1 MFNIWVDTIS
11 GVVTNANTDGTY
23 GATNAV
29 ALAAPVGLPVPL
41 IVNFHTDGTPVN
53 LDINSAFILVGKD
66 GTITGTGAL
75 SAASFTGVPLV
86 YLASSSGAGAIGTI
100 IDGATNKFELV
111 LRLQSNPLATV
122 IGNRVSMVLDLQ
134 LVWINPGVPDGRRSL
149 VFPLTLSNS
158 VAQNS
163 DVAPAATG
171 LGPRNFQW
179 ISPYAGLLNAV
190 GISAWD
196 TIQDAVAG
204 WGFETEAM
212 DATFFF
218 DFAPTPADLAIDPNI
233 TGSLRFIGPPQACVG
248 NITAGLGLHITLQ
261 DITVASVAFSGG
273 AGATS
278 QLTLLGSAAVTGD
291 VTFAAADGVVGDAG
305 IDGPNGGTGPTVGAP
320 GTAGTSLA
328 SSITGD
334 GCITGNVAV
343 SGGAGGNG
351 GVGGN
356 GDPSTISTTGGSGAT
371 GGDGGAMGTLT
382 LTIAQSLQIAG
393 TVTLAQ
399 PATAL
404 GGTGGAAGADTF
416 SMGTGSVGAD
426 GSNGSVITAVLSLQ
440 PIRTLGG
447 VALSNL
453 HSHLPTAAPTGT
465 LQFFNDNGIAKIIDD
480 ASVVRIIETGDTN
493 VAATIHDA
501 ASKTTPVDADELGLV
516 DSAASNVLKKLT
528 WANLKATLKT
538 YFDGIYST
546 FNGAYSS
553 LSGKPTLGTAAALDV
568 GTTAS
573 HVVQLDGSAKLPAV
587 DGSQLTGVTADVAG
601 AVHAA
606 TGKTTPVDADELGL
620 VDSAASNV
628 LKKLTWA
635 NLKATLKTYFDG
647 IYSTF
652 NGAYSSLSGKPTLGT
667 AAALDVGTTASH
679 VVQLDGSAKLP
690 AVDGSQLTGVTADV
704 AGAVHAATGKT
715 TPVDADELGLV
726 DSAASN
732 VLKKLTWANLKAT
745 LKTYFDGIY
754 STFNGAYSSLSGK
767 PTLGTAAALDVG
779 TTASHVVQLDGS
791 GKLPAVDGSQLTGI
805 TGGGGVIVGTGTV
818 QGYTVAD
825 APATSPNDITIT
837 CGNSPDGSEGGSVNG
852 VSFDG
857 FNGAHVGDPT
867 GTAAALASAI
877 TSLSLS
883 GITATTL
890 FSTYVVISNSN
901 TGAAAELNVVVSGP
915 GLSGGG
921 DNFGTDDVPAHGDID
936 SVLPVIAAI
945 TGKTLL
951 PVALLAQTVGGTGLS
966 GCTVSLKWSGGATIC
981 PPLDMSSGSAVY
993 DLASSGAAI
1002 SDLIAAHVGE
1012 SIVIAINGTV
1022 PMGGIASVMVAA
1034 IPV

>member
-679 VVQLDGSAKLP
+679 VVQLDGS
-690 AVDGSQLTGVTADV
+690 
-704 AGAVHAATGKT
+704 
-715 TPVDADELGLV
+715 
-726 DSAASN
+726 
-732 VLKKLTWANLKAT
+732 
-745 LKTYFDGIY
+745 
-754 STFNGAYSSLSGK
+754 
-767 PTLGTAAALDVG
+767 
-779 TTASHVVQLDGS
+779 